1 MSWHKL
7 LEYFLVTIKDQFL
20 FIVNTMASN
29 IVTLEAI
36 ASAAMVKQGMWFL
49 WITEFEV
56 YGISYRCPVNV
67 LFNRRICTGHKGGIA
82 DMHFS

>member
-7 LEYFLVTIKDQFL
+7 LDYFLVTIKDQFL

-36 ASAAMVKQGMWFL
+36 ASAAMVKQEMRFL

-56 YGISYRCPVNV
+56 YGIIQMPRQC
-67 LFNRRICTGHKGGIA
+67 II
-82 DMHFS
+82 